1 MQAVAP
7 NSVAP
12 SGTVVL
18 DGPSV
23 TMTNED
29 ARVDVPERRQA
40 MEFAISLGL
49 GGWIVLIVGALV
61 FGAVA
66 QFIGETR
73 TGYEWLV
80 DAIAAGIGALV
91 ASEFI
96 VSWRSF
102 EPTWDGLALVPAL
115 LGAIVVGVV
124 VEVATR
130 YMTGGTYSGRPMS
143 A

>member
-1 MQAVAP
+1 
-7 NSVAP
+7 
-12 SGTVVL
+12 
-18 DGPSV
+18 
-23 TMTNED
+23 
-29 ARVDVPERRQA
+29 
-40 MEFAISLGL
+40 MEFAIGLGL
-49 GGWIVLIVGALV
+49 GGWVVLIVGALV
-61 FGAVA
+61 FGVVA
-66 QFIGETR
+66 QFVGETR

-96 VSWRSF
+96 ISWRTF

-115 LGAIVVGVV
+115 LGGIVLGLV

-130 YMTGGTYSGRPMS
+130 YLTGGTYSGRAIS